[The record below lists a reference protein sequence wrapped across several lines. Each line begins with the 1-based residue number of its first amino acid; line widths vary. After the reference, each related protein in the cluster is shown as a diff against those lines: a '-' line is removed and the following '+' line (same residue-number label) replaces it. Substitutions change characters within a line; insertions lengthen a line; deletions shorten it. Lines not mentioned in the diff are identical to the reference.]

1 MCEIEVKVSSKSLK
15 YDYKMKE
22 EDHHVVS
29 PSQHANKLSVLWK
42 VLIATLWTRSSAMH
56 IDFNTTGSSI
66 KIHTS
71 TKSGRDASP

>member
-1 MCEIEVKVSSKSLK
+1 MCEIEVMIVSKSLK

-29 PSQHANKLSVLWK
+29 SSRYAAKLWVLWK
-42 VLIATLWTRSSAMH
+42 VWLATLKLEDQLLYIGS
-56 IDFNTTGSSI
+56 NTAGSSI
-66 KIHTS
+66 KIHAP